1 MSSSSYS
8 SAHHGYVVSPI
19 QSSVDESP
27 KPESNPSE
35 VMIYIEI
42 DFEGSSVQSVIGSPP
57 PTIDLV
63 TPPRE
68 VMIYT
73 E

>member
-8 SAHHGYVVSPI
+8 SAHHGYVASPI
-19 QSSVDESP
+19 QSSV